1 MGRRLAL
8 LIASNRYDDAGLRQL
23 TAPPRDTESLAEVL
37 ADAEIAGFEVTT
49 LINEPHHRVGAAIGE
64 FYRTCRIDD
73 LTLLYFSGHGLKDE
87 NGRLY
92 LAMSNTQRDSL
103 LFTSLP
109 AEQIDQAMDG
119 SAGRRQVLILD
130 CCYSG
135 AFPSGLRAKGDTEV
149 HALERFRGRGRTV
162 LTASDST
169 QYSFE
174 GNKVKGKA
182 VQSVFTKHLVEGL
195 RDGSADLDGDGE
207 ITLDELYNFTY
218 DRVVAET
225 PHQRPKRQTD
235 IEGKLVI
242 ARNVNWAPPVPVAA
256 AVATA
261 VSPSVLEI
269 PAGPARWRWTTGILA
284 GLAALLMITGALQ
297 AALTV
302 NLFDGGPWRTVPYY
316 VFGLIV
322 VAAAAAVLA
331 VRGSPGIAVGAS
343 FASIWGLLF
352 FGSEVIHRRSASEG
366 YLLELLG
373 QVVLAVAGCFALLA
387 LHRRV
392 VVRWRSLRDPLVWL
406 VLLAAA
412 AGSLALFSQQRAVV
426 SEQRIFEHDK
436 VLDSLALAFCVLLV
450 LAFSVPIVTLFL
462 LPDRV
467 AGFVLIGWSAGGL
480 GLSATTAVWQNE
492 VEHGPSAGIVFGCS
506 LILLAIAAV
515 LRLRRSPMPL
525 GEPRRWLVAVV
536 AAASVLIPA
545 AAAGTVVAG
554 SRPYGPRIAIGGF
567 AGDLAVGPVGE
578 WVFVNRGLT
587 GGLAVISTRDNKQEG
602 GITAVPCKGAW
613 ISVGGQGGPV
623 AVSPDGRKVYIA
635 SPDCVA
641 AFEAWAPEQKG
652 SVIPVTFANDLA
664 FAQKADELYVATSA
678 GVSIVS
684 TTTKKLLGATLSI
697 PGAYRLLPS
706 ADGRRMYVLGSPNLV
721 WIIDTRTRKTIGT
734 PAAHG
739 TQHIALALGK
749 ADDKLYLANFS
760 SDSLSV
766 VDVKTMRAAGPAI
779 DVGGVPFDLVSSPDG
794 TRIYASVGSGDIAVI
809 DVESD
814 KVIDRLEC
822 WDGAM
827 GLAISADGRRLY
839 ASSYGG
845 IVSVV
850 DTFH

>member
-23 TAPPRDTESLAEVL
+23 AAPPRDTESLAEVL

-64 FYRTCRIDD
+64 FYRTCRTDD

-135 AFPSGLRAKGDTEV
+135 AFPSGLRAKGDTDV

-174 GNKVKGKA
+174 GNRVKGKA
-182 VQSVFTKHLVEGL
+182 VQSVFTKHLVQGL

-207 ITLDELYNFTY
+207 ITLDELYNYTY

-225 PHQRPKRQTD
+225 PHQRPKKQAEV
-235 IEGKLVI
+235 EGRLVI
-242 ARNVNWAPPVPVAA
+242 ARNVNWSLPVAEVA
-256 AVATA
+256 AEATA
-261 VSPSVLEI
+261 ASQPAPDR
-269 PAGPARWRWTTGILA
+269 PAGPVRWRRTAGILA
-284 GLAALLMITGALQ
+284 GLAALLLIGGVLQ
-297 AALTV
+297 EAIFST
-302 NLFDGGPWRTVPYY
+302 NLFDGGPWRTLPYY

-322 VAAAAAVLA
+322 LAAAAAVFA
-331 VRGSPGIAVGAS
+331 VRGSPGVLVGAS
-343 FASIWGLLF
+343 LGSIWGLLF
-352 FGSEVIHRRSASEG
+352 FGSEWIHRGSVSEG
-366 YLLELLG
+366 YFIELLG
-373 QVVLAVAGCFALLA
+373 HLALAAAGSFALLA
-387 LHRRV
+387 LRRLV

-406 VLLAAA
+406 VFIAATT
-412 AGSLALFSQQRAVV
+412 GSLALVSQQRAVLA
-426 SEQRIFEHDK
+426 EQRIFDQDR
-436 VLDSLALAFCVLLV
+436 VLDSLALAFLVLLV

-462 LPDRV
+462 LPDRI
-467 AGFVLIGWSAGGL
+467 AAFVLIGWSACGL
-480 GLSATTAVWQNE
+480 GLSATIVTWTFVTPGAWR
-492 VEHGPSAGIVFGCS
+492 GIAFGCS
-506 LILLAIAAV
+506 LILLLIAAA
-515 LRLRRSPMPL
+515 LRVRRHQIPV
-525 GEPRRWLVAVV
+525 GRPRRRLLVAVV
-536 AAASVLIPA
+536 AAVSVLIPA
-545 AAAGTVVAG
+545 SVGGTVAARSG
-554 SRPYGPRIAIGGF
+554 PYGTRIAVGGF
-567 AGDLAVGPVGE
+567 AGDLAASPLGDR
-578 WVFVNRGLT
+578 VFVNRGSI
-587 GGLAVISTRDNKQEG
+587 GGLAVITTRDNKQEG
-602 GITAVPCKGAW
+602 GIIAIPDDDPLLLTDYGL
-613 ISVGGQGGPV
+613 PV
-623 AVSPDGRKVYIA
+623 IVSPDGRLVY
-635 SPDCVA
+635 VA
-641 AFEAWAPEQKG
+641 TGDGVAVVNAGSGKLDG
-652 SVIPVTFANDLA
+652 SVIPSQSPNDLA
-664 FAQKADELYVATSA
+664 FAQRADELYVATSA

-684 TTTKKLLGATLSI
+684 TTSRKLLGTTLVI

-706 ADGRRMYVLGSPNLV
+706 ADGRRMYVLGSPNRV
-721 WIIDTRTRKTIGT
+721 WTIDTGTRKIIGA

-739 TQHIALALGK
+739 TQHIAQALGH
-749 ADDKLYLANFS
+749 ADEKLYLANFRS
-760 SDSLSV
+760 ESLSV

-794 TRIYASVGSGDIAVI
+794 TRIYASVGTGDVAVI
-809 DVESD
+809 DAETD
-814 KVIDRLEC
+814 KVVDRLKS
-822 WDGAM
+822 WDGPM

-839 ASSYGG
+839 ASSSGG
-845 IVSVV
+845 VVSVI